1 MKMIKKAIPLSADLA
16 GKFMILCGL
25 LCAVPLLTGLFYP
38 PQPGELEAFSIPAGV
53 SILTGLG
60 VCWKAHAQ
68 DPDVPRPL
76 QIQNSGSFVLFAWLY
91 GILIGALPFVLAG

>member
-76 QIQNSGSFVLFAWLY
+76 QIQKSGSFVSM
-91 GILIGALPFVLAG
+91 ALS